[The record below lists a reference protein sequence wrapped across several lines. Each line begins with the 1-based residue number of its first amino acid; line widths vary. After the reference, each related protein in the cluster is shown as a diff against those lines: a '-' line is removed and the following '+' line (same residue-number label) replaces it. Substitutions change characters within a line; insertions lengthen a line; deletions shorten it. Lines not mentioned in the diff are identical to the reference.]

1 MIIDSHQH
9 ALSDTGA
16 QISTGKS
23 AGIDRVYL
31 FPTRVHP
38 ENAHNFA
45 EFTGELSRLMTNLS
59 GGKLPVHEIID
70 AIDHTVSIVET
81 NPDYFTGF
89 GICPAGLGETE
100 TAEWIETH
108 VTGKG
113 LSGIGEVTFASGN
126 AASIEHMIRYAHNC
140 KRNLPV
146 WIHTFNPAAASDIR
160 EITALADRYPQAR
173 IILGHGGGYHWCETL
188 MLAKPRRN
196 IWIDLSAQF
205 STFPVK
211 YYAEEIPD
219 RILFS
224 SDLPYDDPALRIDM
238 LKKVI
243 TDKSVLS
250 RALGGNAAELL
261 AS

>member
-16 QISTGKS
+16 QISISKS

-38 ENAHNFA
+38 ENSRNFA
-45 EFTGELSRLMTNLS
+45 EFTSELSRLMTNLG
-59 GGKLPVHEIID
+59 GGKLPVDEIID
-70 AIDHTVSIVET
+70 AIDATASIVET
-81 NPDYFTGF
+81 APDYFTGF
-89 GICPAGLGETE
+89 GICPAGLGESE
-100 TAEWIETH
+100 TAAWIETH
-108 VTGKG
+108 ITEKG

-126 AASIEHMIRYAHNC
+126 TASIENMIRYTHDSG
-140 KRNLPV
+140 KKLPV

-160 EITALADRYPQAR
+160 EIITLSDRYPRAR

-188 MLAKPRRN
+188 TLAKERRN

-205 STFPVK
+205 SIFPVK
-211 YYAEEIPD
+211 YYAQEIPD

-238 LKKVI
+238 LKKII
-243 TDKSVLS
+243 TDKIVLA
-250 RALGGNAAELL
+250 RALGANAAELV
-261 AS
+261 AG